1 MYAEFPNAALPL
13 VEVREGP
20 SEGPAGWSMSA
31 NDDTLKLLSTIE
43 ERVCVVTVV
52 GLYRSGKSS
61 LLNWLR
67 DPEKPGGFAV
77 GHGVSRCTKGIW
89 VWGRPAAITLEDGSS
104 AALLLLDT
112 EGLGGLG
119 VDGSYDATIFSLAA
133 LLASTLAYNS
143 LGALDEH
150 AISNLGFVARLSASV
165 RARPA
170 ERADRDDAVAASQ
183 ARHEL
188 SRHLP
193 AFLWVLRDFALD
205 LVDEDGTAI
214 DSDAYLERA
223 LAPRGNSACAGVRA
237 RDAFAAVAFGVAS
250 SFEAC
255 RALLDAAERG
265 ADAAAASTA
274 AELGGLSA
282 RAPRGHRGAAE
293 LGEQRDVNAAL
304 GYEAE
309 SAKAELEDATAALA
323 SEEAWQR
330 DLQDRLDEKISEH
343 AASQRAL
350 REKVALL
357 ETRSNHYQRK
367 ARRYTVLDLLLENA
381 DDAAEKLDASTE
393 EFETFLVDLDM
404 GLDLLPEAPRARR
417 QIEHRASVLLKDLE
431 TAGLVAAGS
440 AASQP
445 RWKLRLQEYYE
456 HHAFQ
461 VLVATLIVANFV
473 MSIVEKQLWPSADP
487 AVPGGRAYRRRFTAL
502 ENTFNALFTVELAFN
517 MVAFWWRDF
526 WRSNWNVFDFVTVTT
541 SWLFFFDTPL
551 PGPLSNLRMVRALR
565 VFRLF
570 KRVESLRKI
579 IESMANA
586 LVGLLNAC
594 LILFIVMCIYAILG
608 VDFFGHIGKNGDV
621 EFEWCAEGAAGA
633 RSRRLA
639 WNATGGEFY
648 EAALDA
654 CPAWYTRRGEEFG
667 HEYVGTFFKAMFTM
681 LQILAEDE
689 YLEAVGR
696 PLLANAGPFRT
707 GLFLGTYYMAVTTI
721 LLNVVVAVLLDKM
734 VDDEEEDSDDE
745 DDEEDPFFVA
755 QERRIIEE
763 VHRRAREAGRPPPRR
778 RQKKLDK
785 AENKKQERLT
795 MQSFSKMKSK
805 QLTRAASLDEG
816 DDRDSD
822 SESDSDGDSDGESE
836 SDGDG
841 DGDGDALALRGARDP
856 RRRGQAR
863 PPATTVPAPGRP
875 AAARGAAPAAPAEED
890 EKESDEPGRRR
901 GEDPPKMLRVHHE
914 PEVRGQEDE
923 KESDEPRDEAPPAP
937 DPPPDVARE
946 GEGRDRP
953 AD

>member
-1 MYAEFPNAALPL
+1 M
-13 VEVREGP
+13 
-20 SEGPAGWSMSA
+20 
-31 NDDTLKLLSTIE
+31 
-43 ERVCVVTVV
+43 
-52 GLYRSGKSS
+52 
-61 LLNWLR
+61 
-67 DPEKPGGFAV
+67 
-77 GHGVSRCTKGIW
+77 
-89 VWGRPAAITLEDGSS
+89 
-104 AALLLLDT
+104 
-112 EGLGGLG
+112 
-119 VDGSYDATIFSLAA
+119 
-133 LLASTLAYNS
+133 
-143 LGALDEH
+143 
-150 AISNLGFVARLSASV
+150 
-165 RARPA
+165 
-170 ERADRDDAVAASQ
+170 AVAAIHA
-183 ARHEL
+183 ARRKRRQ
-188 SRHLP
+188 S
-193 AFLWVLRDFALD
+193 
-205 LVDEDGTAI
+205 TT
-214 DSDAYLERA
+214 Y
-223 LAPRGNSACAGVRA
+223 LAPTSYEKRR
-237 RDAFAAVAFGVAS
+237 AS
-250 SFEAC
+250 S
-255 RALLDAAERG
+255 L
-265 ADAAAASTA
+265 
-274 AELGGLSA
+274 
-282 RAPRGHRGAAE
+282 
-293 LGEQRDVNAAL
+293 
-304 GYEAE
+304 
-309 SAKAELEDATAALA
+309 AT
-323 SEEAWQR
+323 
-330 DLQDRLDEKISEH
+330 
-343 AASQRAL
+343 
-350 REKVALL
+350 
-357 ETRSNHYQRK
+357 
-367 ARRYTVLDLLLENA
+367 RRRHV
-381 DDAAEKLDASTE
+381 
-393 EFETFLVDLDM
+393 
-404 GLDLLPEAPRARR
+404 

-502 ENTFNALFTVELAFN
+502 ENTFNALFTVELVFN

-526 WRSNWNVFDFVTVTT
+526 WRSNWNVFDFITVTT

-639 WNATGGEFY
+639 WNATGAAFY

-667 HEYVGTFFKAMFTM
+667 HEYFGTFFKAMFTM

-696 PLLANAGPFRT
+696 PLLTNAGPFRT

-763 VHRRAREAGRPPPRR
+763 VHRRAREAGRPPPVIPNLRGVDDVDGGGRASAAAAKGRTTLQRR

-822 SESDSDGDSDGESE
+822 SESDSDGDSDSD

-841 DGDGDALALRGARDP
+841 DGDGDALARAAPIPGAIAEEDEDDEDDEEEKSDASDDDGDGDDDEEEYADFDVEDHVAALRAEISATRAMNDAILEAIPAVADKLGLRRP
-856 RRRGQAR
+856 RSL
-863 PPATTVPAPGRP
+863 PPGGRP
-875 AAARGAAPAAPAEED
+875 AAAGGAALAAPAEED

-901 GEDPPKMLRVHHE
+901 GEDPPLGQVLRVHHE

-923 KESDEPRDEAPPAP
+923 KESDEPRDETPPAP
-937 DPPPDVARE
+937 DPPPEVVRE

>member
-223 LAPRGNSACAGVRA
+223 LAPRGNSSQDSTRQALLGYFARRGCATLPRPHDSEAALNGGATLTPRPAFVGALDALRERLFAGAQPKRVDGVPLPGGTFGALVSRYVRA
-237 RDAFAAVAFGVAS
+237 FAEGATPTIQTAWADVVRRSWRRPWTGLRRARRGGRADEAAFHAAHVAG
-250 SFEAC
+250 C
-255 RALLDAAERG
+255 RACDDALRAHGGDVVGGGGGDLRRALGEARCCDAARRRSAARRG
-265 ADAAAASTA
+265 ARCSRVHAAPRGRRPGPRARATLDGSALAYADGDDAERHVRALSGGRRGETRAPRRAARRVRRRGLRRRVVLRGVPRAPRRRGA
-274 AELGGLSA
+274 RRRRRGRVDGRELGGLRA
-282 RAPRGHRGAAE
+282 RVARLEGAEAAVEAGAEACRRRSVADRADATRLRARVGALEAE

-404 GLDLLPEAPRARR
+404 GLDLLP
-417 QIEHRASVLLKDLE
+417 
-431 TAGLVAAGS
+431 
-440 AASQP
+440 
-445 RWKLRLQEYYE
+445 KLRELGAKSVDDLRYLEPE
-456 HHAFQ
+456 DFDDLDLP
-461 VLVATLIVANFV
+461 LV
-473 MSIVEKQLWPSADP
+473 
-487 AVPGGRAYRRRFTAL
+487 
-502 ENTFNALFTVELAFN
+502 
-517 MVAFWWRDF
+517 
-526 WRSNWNVFDFVTVTT
+526 
-541 SWLFFFDTPL
+541 
-551 PGPLSNLRMVRALR
+551 
-565 VFRLF
+565 
-570 KRVESLRKI
+570 KR
-579 IESMANA
+579 
-586 LVGLLNAC
+586 
-594 LILFIVMCIYAILG
+594 
-608 VDFFGHIGKNGDV
+608 
-621 EFEWCAEGAAGA
+621 
-633 RSRRLA
+633 RRLA
-639 WNATGGEFY
+639 
-648 EAALDA
+648 DA
-654 CPAWYTRRGEEFG
+654 
-667 HEYVGTFFKAMFTM
+667 VVDVKAH
-681 LQILAEDE
+681 LN
-689 YLEAVGR
+689 GR
-696 PLLANAGPFRT
+696 
-707 GLFLGTYYMAVTTI
+707 
-721 LLNVVVAVLLDKM
+721 
-734 VDDEEEDSDDE
+734 
-745 DDEEDPFFVA
+745 
-755 QERRIIEE
+755 
-763 VHRRAREAGRPPPRR
+763 
-778 RQKKLDK
+778 
-785 AENKKQERLT
+785 
-795 MQSFSKMKSK
+795 
-805 QLTRAASLDEG
+805 
-816 DDRDSD
+816 
-822 SESDSDGDSDGESE
+822 
-836 SDGDG
+836 
-841 DGDGDALALRGARDP
+841 
-856 RRRGQAR
+856 
-863 PPATTVPAPGRP
+863 
-875 AAARGAAPAAPAEED
+875 
-890 EKESDEPGRRR
+890 GRRR
-901 GEDPPKMLRVHHE
+901 N
-914 PEVRGQEDE
+914 PEGC
-923 KESDEPRDEAPPAP
+923 ALA
-937 DPPPDVARE
+937 
-946 GEGRDRP
+946 
-953 AD
+953 